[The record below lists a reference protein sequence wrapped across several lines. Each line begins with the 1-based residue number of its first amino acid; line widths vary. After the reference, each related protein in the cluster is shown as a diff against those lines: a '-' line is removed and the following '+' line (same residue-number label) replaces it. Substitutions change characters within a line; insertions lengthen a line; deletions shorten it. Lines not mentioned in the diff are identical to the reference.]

1 MEFPKH
7 NQGDHVREDQAVVRK
22 NRVHRMQ
29 MPGIKTLH
37 TRPLPEIAAS
47 LAAAMRSVPDV
58 QEVRYVV
65 GEYIEI
71 TQKDVE

>member
-1 MEFPKH
+1 MNYPKKD
-7 NQGDHVREDQAVVRK
+7 QSDHVREDQASLKVETVSRIA
-22 NRVHRMQ
+22 

-47 LAAAMRSVPDV
+47 LAAVLKS
-58 QEVRYVV
+58 QSSIKEVRYVI

-71 TQKDVE
+71 TVQDPE